1 MTAAGSLVSP
11 VNKEETM
18 SQKLEITLVFESE
31 QVQYYKGDI
40 VSDLIP
46 VRIGIAQI
54 RLRLENLSDQKVE
67 FVRLDWTDGQP
78 DFIKDEKLNQ
88 HLIVIRDENETFDQ
102 RGNFSFLPILRIIE
116 KIAGP
121 SARARARAGREF
133 PGPDPTII
141 NTDIPGGAQTAGRI
155 RRVA

>member
-1 MTAAGSLVSP
+1 
-11 VNKEETM
+11 M

-46 VRIGIAQI
+46 VRVGTALIQI
-54 RLRLENLSDQKVE
+54 RLENLSDQKVE
-67 FVRLDWTDGQP
+67 FARLDWVGGQP
-78 DFIKDEKLNQ
+78 DFIKDDKVNQ
-88 HLIVIRDENETFDQ
+88 HLIVIRDENEKDEQ

-116 KIAGP
+116 KADRP
-121 SARARARAGREF
+121 SARKAGARREI

-141 NTDIPGGAQTAGRI
+141 NTDIPGGVATTGRI